1 MSPIAERIGM
11 PGVLI
16 GQIGPAGQEG
26 FVQRIVE
33 SLRGTVVQMWD
44 QALQF
49 IPNVA
54 AMLVILLVG
63 YIVARVLRWITRTV
77 LNRLQFDSVC
87 DRIGLHEVTQS
98 FGMKAT
104 ATKLASQLSFW
115 AIMLMFLVAAVDA
128 LGMESVTQSINTV
141 LAYIPNVLGALV
153 IVVFGLMLGNFVRAL
168 IHGTAERLGIEYGG
182 AVGQLV
188 YGLIVVLVGS
198 LAVGQLNLNT
208 ALVDRA
214 IEIALM
220 AVGAALALALGFGT
234 RDMAKH
240 VVAGVYARDS
250 FPVGSKFA
258 IDGKS
263 GTVAAVRAVNTAIE
277 TSQGTIVI
285 PNARLMEMEVLQ
297 ED

>member
-1 MSPIAERIGM
+1 MQTLPLAQASGA
-11 PGVLI
+11 
-16 GQIGPAGQEG
+16 
-26 FVQRIVE
+26 FVTRIVD
-33 SLRGTVVQMWD
+33 SLTVTVIQLWD

-63 YIVARVLRWITRTV
+63 FIVARILRWITRTV
-77 LNRLQFDSVC
+77 LSRVQFDSLC
-87 DRIGLHEVTQS
+87 DKIGLHEVTQS
-98 FGMKAT
+98 FGLQAT
-104 ATKLASQLSFW
+104 ATQLAAQLAFW
-115 AIMLMFLVAAVDA
+115 AIMLMFLVAGVDA
-128 LGMESVTQSINTV
+128 LGMDSVTQSINSV

-153 IVVFGLMLGNFVRAL
+153 LVVFGLMLGNFVRAL
-168 IHGTAERLGIEYGG
+168 VLGATERLGLEYGG

-188 YGLIVVLVGS
+188 YGVIVVLVGN

-220 AVGAALALALGFGT
+220 AIGAALALALGFGT

-250 FPVGSKFA
+250 FPIGSKFT
-258 IDGKS
+258 IDGKT
-263 GTVAAVRAVNTAIE
+263 GTVSAVRAVNTAIE
-277 TSQGTIVI
+277 TSNGTIVI
-285 PNARLMEMEVLQ
+285 PNAKLMEMEVLK
-297 ED
+297 EG

>member
-1 MSPIAERIGM
+1 MNP
-11 PGVLI
+11 LI
-16 GQIGPAGQEG
+16 LLGQENG
-26 FVQRIVE
+26 FVQTIVE
-33 SLRGTVVQMWD
+33 SLRGTVVQLWE
-44 QALQF
+44 QTLQF

-63 YIVARVLRWITRTV
+63 YIVARILRWITRTV
-77 LNRLQFDSVC
+77 LGRVQFDSIC

-104 ATKLASQLSFW
+104 ATHLAAQLAFW
-115 AIMLMFLVAAVDA
+115 AAMLTFLVAAVDA
-128 LGMESVTQSINTV
+128 LGMASVTNAINTV
-141 LAYIPNVLGALV
+141 LGYIPNVLAALV
-153 IVVFGLMLGNFVRAL
+153 ILVFGLMLGNFVRAMVQ
-168 IHGTAERLGIEYGG
+168 GATERLGIEYGG

-188 YGLIVVLVGS
+188 YGLIVVLVGN

-240 VVAGVYARDS
+240 VVAGVYARDT

-263 GTVAAVRAVNTAIE
+263 GTVTAVRAVNTAIE
-277 TSQGTIVI
+277 TSKGTVVI